1 MSKSERVTDT
11 DGLLLCNR
19 MAQSL
24 NRNMDP
30 QVLKA
35 VLRPDGKHLVVL
47 MLPFHNEADHHRC
60 MVYASVITGEDPWD
74 FMLDIPV
81 HLFEQMETVT
91 DHLGLEGVGGTATK

>member
-1 MSKSERVTDT
+1 MSNLERVTDT

-19 MAQSL
+19 MAQNL

-30 QVLKA
+30 KL
-35 VLRPDGKHLVVL
+35 LNILLEPDGKHLVVC

-60 MVYASVITGEDPWD
+60 QVLASVKWTTEPYD

-81 HLFEQMETVT
+81 HLFEQMETAA
-91 DHLGLEGVGGTATK
+91 DHLTTK

>member
-24 NRNMDP
+24 NRNIEP
-30 QVLKA
+30 KVLQAILK
-35 VLRPDGKHLVVL
+35 PNGKHLVVL

-60 MVYASVITGEDPWD
+60 MVLASVITGDDPWT

-81 HLFEQMETVT
+81 HMFEQMETAA
-91 DHLGLEGVGGTATK
+91 DHLAPEVTA